1 MEEKLTNRQLQAINT
16 KNKIY
21 KAAIDLL
28 ETIGFDNIRIED
40 ICKQAGVSVGSF
52 YTYFKSKHHIL
63 VEIFNKADDYFRDE
77 VAKSLEDK
85 PIFDTVV
92 DYFDYYAKYSET
104 LGIDMIKH
112 LYSSEN
118 KMFITEGRYMQNL
131 LHEILIS
138 AEKKG
143 ELHLDISYVEVTK
156 QLFVVARGVIFD
168 WCLHDGQ
175 YSLREYMKN
184 FIERMLR
191 TFYKSKGL

>member
-21 KAAIDLL
+21 EAAIDLL

-52 YTYFKSKHHIL
+52 YNYFKSKHHIL
-63 VEIFNKADDYFRDE
+63 IEIFNRADDYFRDE

-85 PIFDTVV
+85 PVFDTVI

-112 LYSSEN
+112 FYSSEN

-143 ELHLDISYVEVTK
+143 ELHLDLSYMEVTK

-175 YSLREYMKN
+175 YSLRDYMKN
-184 FIERMLR
+184 FIQRMLK
-191 TFYKSKGL
+191 TF